1 MDTPSQE
8 HPESFAANPLRAE
21 RITLPELQRAVR
33 EADPAA
39 LLVLP
44 RILRRVIKED
54 RRLAG
59 YLYRIPHRKSFV
71 IRRESL
77 LEIVD
82 YEELDLSPEEVL
94 PDTVILLAQP
104 APQKLE
110 ATPAGEAL
118 IRAWRLLFHARLHL
132 AVQQSLVLGFLSPPQ
147 LRKRIHQIGEAEFEE
162 IRAVLH
168 QEGFLLPPRGME
180 DRQSTLFPTPDDAA
194 VYEEFAAVFF
204 EMKYFAWNSL
214 PRWFPGL
221 DDLEAVAAA
230 LELDVNAREIFAA
243 SRPRGAPDP
252 ADRTALEEIDEW
264 TVGPEDRPASAIRD
278 RQEPRPPGIMPSAKK
293 FRNILRRA
301 QRPAA
306 LGNVVRAAIWRA
318 KSLHHAPPEMIAR
331 TRAAVRDD
339 VNRLIIRLQAALELE
354 DVSPQPWH
362 DTLRSLVFAAAEGF
376 WTAEGRLL
384 YDLQK
389 VCLDHERDV
398 YATNLWSWMWGCMA
412 FVAGWLRNRVA
423 GLRRK
428 NAPSEPREIPP
439 LRRSLPNQRDV
450 LMSQHLRTAERRLAA
465 VRLPETQRKQLSELL
480 RKAIVRVESRL
491 RERFRPLLLDALDEV
506 GLRPANFPERIARD
520 KLVEELLDRVAERGF
535 LSIGDLR
542 DALSRNNM
550 KLPDFAGAKDL
561 LYGDP
566 LLKADRRL
574 GDILR
579 GVYRPA
585 EFYLRWL
592 QQLTLLGFGTRVGRI
607 VTKYAAVPFGGAFLV
622 HKGLDHLFALFSQ
635 FEVHHGAD
643 DIHHY
648 EAAINWLPLG
658 FLLFGLVNIESFRRL
673 TRRALKEFSLF
684 LGRWVFLPLWRI
696 VHSRFVQLIL
706 RSRVF
711 RLIFRFLVKPAAWTA
726 LIWFVFPMK
735 GVSAWPTMTGRAAML
750 FLSLNLLLNS
760 RFGRTIEETA
770 ADWTVQTWQRYGL
783 RFLLGAFWW
792 MIDVFNAFH
801 ETVERLMYG
810 VDEWLR
816 FKSGDSHLFS
826 PLKAALGV
834 VWAAVAYV
842 LRFCVNLL
850 IEPQINPIKHF
861 PVVTVSHKLLLPLI
875 PHLGGILAAHMEK
888 ELAYTLAGAIIAG
901 IPGVFGFLVWE
912 LKENWR
918 LYAANRP
925 RGLQPAIIGA
935 HGETMGRLLKP
946 GFHSGTIPK
955 LFAKLRRG
963 ERKARKTGNWKA
975 VRKHLHG
982 FEHVERSLRR
992 YVERDFLALYNQS
1005 RDGESGN
1012 GEPERDATL
1021 QLHDIEFGT
1030 NRVRLVFFR
1039 SGTEAPWATID
1050 FEVESGWLLGGV
1062 ERLGAAQFSASE
1074 RDVLSTAILG
1084 FYKTAG
1090 AELVRQQIE
1099 EALLAPVPA
1108 YDIARRGMR
1117 VWPDA
1122 SFEAEAFYE
1131 FDDAGAFAPQVIHGY
1146 SPRRLP
1152 ILERN
1157 RVLFREV
1164 AIFWRNWVA
1173 YWEAAKRGK
1182 PPTNRI
1188 LAAFPVLPGDQGK

>member
-1 MDTPSQE
+1 MDTPI
-8 HPESFAANPLRAE
+8 PEKTESPRIDIAGVE

-59 YLYRIPHRKSFV
+59 YLYRIPHRKSYV

-82 YEELDLSPEEVL
+82 CEELGVSPEEGL
-94 PDTVILLAQP
+94 PDSVILLAQP

-110 ATPAGEAL
+110 ATPSGEAL
-118 IRAWRLLFHARLHL
+118 LRCWRLLFHARLHL
-132 AVQQSLVLGFLSPPQ
+132 AVQQSLALGFLSPPQ
-147 LRKRIHQIGEAEFEE
+147 LRKRIQRIGEAEFEE

-204 EMKYFAWNSL
+204 ELKHFAWNSL

-221 DDLEAVAAA
+221 RDLDAVTAA
-230 LELDVNAREIFAA
+230 LELDVNAREIFAS

-252 ADRTALEEIDEW
+252 ADRTALEEIADRA
-264 TVGPEDRPASAIRD
+264 VDPDDRPQPSPHAAAAES
-278 RQEPRPPGIMPSAKK
+278 PSAEK
-293 FRNILRRA
+293 FRKILRRA

-318 KSLHHAPPEMIAR
+318 KSLRHAPPDMIAR
-331 TRAAVRDD
+331 TKAAVRDD

-362 DTLRSLVFAAAEGF
+362 DTLRTLVFAAADGF

-398 YATNLWSWMWGCMA
+398 YSTHFLSWIWGCMV
-412 FVAGWLRNRVA
+412 FLAGWLRDRIA
-423 GLRRK
+423 RMRK
-428 NAPSEPREIPP
+428 DAVPSERREIPP
-439 LRRSLPNQRDV
+439 LRRPLPNQRDV

-465 VRLPETQRKQLSELL
+465 VRLPEWQRKQLSELL
-480 RKAIVRVESRL
+480 RKAIGRVESRL
-491 RERFRPLLLDALDEV
+491 RGRFRPLVRAALDEV
-506 GLRPANFPERIARD
+506 GLKPANFPERIARD

-561 LYGDP
+561 WYGDP
-566 LLKADRRL
+566 LLNADRRL

-607 VTKYAAVPFGGAFLV
+607 LTKYAAVPFGGAFLI
-622 HKGLDHLFALFSQ
+622 HKGLDHLLALFSQ
-635 FEVHHGAD
+635 YEVHYGAD

-648 EAAINWLPLG
+648 EAPLNWIPLG
-658 FLLFGLVNIESFRRL
+658 CLLFGLVNIESFRRFAWL
-673 TRRALKEFSLF
+673 ALQNISRFF
-684 LGRWVFLPLWRI
+684 GNWIFLPLWRI

-706 RSRVF
+706 HSPIF
-711 RLIFRFLVKPAAWTA
+711 RLIIRFLVKPAAWTA
-726 LIWFVFPMK
+726 FIWLAFPLK
-735 GVSAWPTMTGRAAML
+735 GFPAWPTLAGRAAIL

-760 RFGRTIEETA
+760 RFGRTIEETV

-792 MIDVFNAFH
+792 MIDLFNLFH

-816 FKSGDSHLFS
+816 FKSGDTPLFS
-826 PLKAALGV
+826 PLKAALGT
-834 VWAAVAYV
+834 VWAAVSYV

-925 RGLQPAIIGA
+925 LDLQPMIIGG

-963 ERKARKTGNWKA
+963 ERKARKTGNWKT
-975 VRKHLHG
+975 VRKQLHG
-982 FEHVERSLRR
+982 FEHVEKSLRR

-1005 RDGESGN
+1005 RNAESDRG
-1012 GEPERDATL
+1012 GL
-1021 QLHDIEFGT
+1021 LHLLEIEFGT
-1030 NRVRLVFFR
+1030 NRVRLVFSR
-1039 SGTEAPWATID
+1039 GGTDGPWAAID
-1050 FEVESGWLLGGV
+1050 FEVQSGWLLGGV
-1062 ERLGAAQFSASE
+1062 ERLGAASQLSASD
-1074 RDVLSTAILG
+1074 RDELSTAILG
-1084 FYKTAG
+1084 LYKTAG
-1090 AELVRQQIE
+1090 AELVFQQIE
-1099 EALLAPVPA
+1099 AALPTPTPA

-1117 VWPDA
+1117 IWPDA

-1131 FDDAGAFAPQVIHGY
+1131 FGEADAFAPQVILGY
-1146 SPRRLP
+1146 AHRRLP
-1152 ILERN
+1152 ILERA
-1157 RVLFREV
+1157 RVLFREFV
-1164 AIFWRNWVA
+1164 VSWRNWVA
-1173 YWEAAKRGK
+1173 FWDAARRGIHRRDK
-1182 PPTNRI
+1182 N
-1188 LAAFPVLPGDQGK
+1188 LLVFPVLPTDQGK